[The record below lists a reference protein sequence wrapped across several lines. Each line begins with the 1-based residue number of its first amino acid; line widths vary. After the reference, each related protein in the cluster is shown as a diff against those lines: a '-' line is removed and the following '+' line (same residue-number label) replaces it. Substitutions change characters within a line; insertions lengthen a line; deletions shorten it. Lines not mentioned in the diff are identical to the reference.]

1 MAKDITADLR
11 SPWLLAVWPGMGH
24 VAVAAGYYLIARMRM
39 SLLTEINTKPFF
51 EVDHVDVKAG
61 VIQPMCAPRSRL
73 FVWKAPKGQHDL
85 LVLLSEGQPQTD
97 KDKFSNHVMDL
108 AVSLGVTRI
117 FTLAAMATEMAP
129 ESNPR
134 VFGMTTQSSGITEF
148 QQLEIPALEDGQVS
162 GLNGI
167 LLAAAMER
175 GIEGTGLLGEI
186 PTLFAH
192 FPFPAASIAV
202 LRVFTTIAD
211 FPLDFTELQQQADS
225 IKAQLVKLL
234 QRLQQQMEKES
245 ADDEEAEDSP
255 EAEAREKPERSALSV
270 TDARRIEQLFEQAA
284 ADRSHAFELK
294 NELDRLGV
302 FEEFEDRF
310 LDLFRTESGAS

>member
-1 MAKDITADLR
+1 VAQDIKADLY
-11 SPWLLAVWPGMGH
+11 SPWMLAVWPGMGQ

-51 EVDHVDVKAG
+51 EADHVDVKAG
-61 VIQPMCAPRSRL
+61 VIQPVSAPRSRL

-134 VFGMTTQSSGITEF
+134 VFGMTTESAGIAELQHF
-148 QQLEIPALEDGQVS
+148 EVPVLEDGQVS

-167 LLAAAMER
+167 LLAAAMDR

-202 LRVFTTIAD
+202 LKVFTMIAN
-211 FPLDFTELQQQADS
+211 FSLDFTELQQQSDS
-225 IKAQLVKLL
+225 IKSQLGKLL
-234 QRLQQQMEKES
+234 QRLQQQMQKEAS
-245 ADDEEAEDSP
+245 DDDESEAAS
-255 EAEAREKPERSALSV
+255 EAEARENPERPALSAS
-270 TDARRIEQLFEQAA
+270 DSRRIEQLFAEAVS
-284 ADRSHAFELK
+284 DRSHAFELK

-302 FEEFEDRF
+302 FAEFENRF
-310 LDLFRTESGAS
+310 LDLFRTEPGDS

>member
-1 MAKDITADLR
+1 VAKDIKADLN
-11 SPWLLAVWPGMGH
+11 SPWMLAVWPGMGH

-61 VIQPMCAPRSRL
+61 VIQPACAPRSRL
-73 FVWKAPKGQHDL
+73 FAWKAPNGQHDL
-85 LVLLSEGQPQTD
+85 LVLLSEGQPQTN

-148 QQLEIPALEDGQVS
+148 EQLEVPVLEDGQVS

-202 LRVFTTIAD
+202 LRIFTTIAN
-211 FPLDFTELQQQADS
+211 FSLDFAELQQQADS
-225 IKAQLVKLL
+225 IKSQLGKLL

-245 ADDEEAEDSP
+245 SDDEESEDSP
-255 EAEAREKPERSALSV
+255 EAEARKNPERAVLSAS
-270 TDARRIEQLFEQAA
+270 DSRRIEQLFAEAVS
-284 ADRSHAFELK
+284 DRSHAFELK

-302 FEEFEDRF
+302 FAEFEDRF
-310 LDLFRTESGAS
+310 LDLFRAETGGS

>member
-1 MAKDITADLR
+1 MAKDIKADLN
-11 SPWLLAVWPGMGH
+11 SPWMLAVWPGMGH

-39 SLLTEINTKPFF
+39 SLLTEINTKTFF
-51 EVDHVDVKAG
+51 DVDHVDVKSG
-61 VIQPMCAPRSRL
+61 VIQPVCAPRSRL

-97 KDKFSNHVMDL
+97 KAKFSNHVMDL

-134 VFGMTTQSSGITEF
+134 VFGMTTESSGITEF
-148 QQLEIPALEDGQVS
+148 EQLEVPVLEDGQVS

-202 LRVFTTIAD
+202 LRIFTTIAN
-211 FPLDFTELQQQADS
+211 FPLDFTELQQQADA
-225 IKAQLVKLL
+225 IKSQLGKLL

-245 ADDEEAEDSP
+245 SDDEEPEDSP
-255 EAEAREKPERSALSV
+255 EAEARKNPERAALSAS
-270 TDARRIEQLFEQAA
+270 DARRIEQLFAEAVS
-284 ADRSHAFELK
+284 DRSNAFELK

-302 FEEFEDRF
+302 FAEFEDRF
-310 LDLFRTESGAS
+310 LDLFRADPGVS

>member
-1 MAKDITADLR
+1 M
-11 SPWLLAVWPGMGH
+11 
-24 VAVAAGYYLIARMRM
+24 
-39 SLLTEINTKPFF
+39 
-51 EVDHVDVKAG
+51 
-61 VIQPMCAPRSRL
+61 
-73 FVWKAPKGQHDL
+73 
-85 LVLLSEGQPQTD
+85 
-97 KDKFSNHVMDL
+97 
-108 AVSLGVTRI
+108 
-117 FTLAAMATEMAP
+117 
-129 ESNPR
+129 
-134 VFGMTTQSSGITEF
+134 
-148 QQLEIPALEDGQVS
+148 EIPALEDGQVS

-225 IKAQLVKLL
+225 IKAQLGKLL